1 MKKQLMILTG
11 CTLTMFLIFMFSQN
25 SSSGEPIILPILPE
39 DPIEAIVVEDNIELQ
54 KSMRWIVD
62 VKGEVQN
69 PGVYEVESDLR
80 INEVIKQAGGFTENA
95 NQNGLNLAQKIE
107 DEMIIYVPHLNEDE
121 EPFLLASQPGGKE
134 SKVSL
139 NKASMEQLQ
148 TLPGIG
154 AVKAQAIIEYRA
166 QQGAFKSVE
175 DLLKVSG
182 IGSRTLES
190 IRDLIGI

>member
-25 SSSGEPIILPILPE
+25 SSSGEPIALPILPE

>member
-1 MKKQLMILTG
+1 
-11 CTLTMFLIFMFSQN
+11 MFSQN